1 MRDCRIDVI
10 RPPVP
15 LGYRPG
21 EESRIMELH
30 LDPEEVTTLAAV
42 LDRYLSD
49 LRMEI
54 IDTDNPDFKRQLK
67 AERHVLEAVL
77 ARLTSAAT

>member
-1 MRDCRIDVI
+1 
-10 RPPVP
+10 
-15 LGYRPG
+15 
-21 EESRIMELH
+21 MELH

-54 IDTDNPDFKRQLK
+54 VDTDNPEFKRQLK
-67 AERHVLEAVL
+67 AEQHVLEAVL
-77 ARLTSAAT
+77 TRLTSAAT

>member
-1 MRDCRIDVI
+1 
-10 RPPVP
+10 
-15 LGYRPG
+15 
-21 EESRIMELH
+21 MELH
-30 LDPEEVTTLAAV
+30 LDPEEATTLAAV

-67 AERHVLEAVL
+67 AEQHVLENVL
-77 ARLTSAAT
+77 ARLTSGDARPDSTP